1 MLLQVKQNIF
11 IENELNE
18 LSKYVQAILTN
29 GLKKGL
35 HK

>member
-18 LSKYVQAILTN
+18 LSNYVQAILTN

>member
-18 LSKYVQAILTN
+18 LSKYVKAILTK